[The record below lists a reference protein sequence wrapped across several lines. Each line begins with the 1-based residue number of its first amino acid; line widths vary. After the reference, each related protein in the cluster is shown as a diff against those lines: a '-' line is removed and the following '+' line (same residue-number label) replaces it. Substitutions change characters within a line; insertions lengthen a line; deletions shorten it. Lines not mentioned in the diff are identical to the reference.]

1 MIFEVGILKIE
12 HEVEKIRIYTL
23 GKKNVGFTVEVT
35 MNTVVIINNVTK
47 ERKEYSIYKLMSDNN
62 E

>member
-1 MIFEVGILKIE
+1 LKIE

-23 GKKNVGFTVEVT
+23 GKKNIGFTIEVT
-35 MNTVVIINNVTK
+35 MDTIVVINNVTK
-47 ERKEYSIYKLMSDNN
+47 ERRKYSIYKLINGSDSS